1 MQSLAFNSVENE
13 FCEDIIGGSA
23 DLVKWR
29 VNIEKKTNYVKMK
42 FTFCQIRTLINQMK
56 EYGVGEESLF
66 DENDLIE
73 RTNIPKVTR
82 CLKQIAVIVS
92 SIIRKCKNNLNCPEM
107 PIFPILHPVQFRK
120 LFSIIICRLLM
131 MHK

>member
-13 FCEDIIGGSA
+13 FCEDIIGGSG

-29 VNIEKKTNYVKMK
+29 VNIEKNKLCKDEV
-42 FTFCQIRTLINQMK
+42 TFCQIRTLINQMK

-92 SIIRKCKNNLNCPEM
+92 SIIRKCKNNLNRTEM
-107 PIFPILHPVQFRK
+107 PIFPILHQVHFKSYFQ
-120 LFSIIICRLLM
+120 L
-131 MHK
+131 